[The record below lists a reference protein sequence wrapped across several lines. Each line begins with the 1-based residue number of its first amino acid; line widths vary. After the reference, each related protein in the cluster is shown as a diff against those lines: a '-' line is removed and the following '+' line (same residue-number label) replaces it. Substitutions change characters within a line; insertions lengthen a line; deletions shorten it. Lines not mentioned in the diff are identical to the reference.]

1 MNIDQIRA
9 KDAEALLANP
19 VFKGA
24 ISALS
29 DNLDAKILA
38 MDVDNKDQCV
48 RICLAKQ
55 LLMGIER
62 EIVRFIDQGQVEDMI
77 ELEAAKQAEMMKPR
91 AMER

>member
-1 MNIDQIRA
+1 MNIEQIRA

-24 ISALS
+24 IKALG

-48 RICLAKQ
+48 RVCLAKQ
-55 LLMGIER
+55 LLRGIER

-77 ELEAAKQAEMMKPR
+77 ELEAMKQAEMMKPR
-91 AMER
+91 MMER